1 MYSGENEIDRLLER
15 TRLEMYAETNGI
27 DILLAQQK
35 ERMETIDETVDEEKE
50 EDIRFPPKVTQ
61 LTPNRER

>member
-35 ERMETIDETVDEEKE
+35 ERMETIDETVDEEK
-50 EDIRFPPKVTQ
+50 
-61 LTPNRER
+61 